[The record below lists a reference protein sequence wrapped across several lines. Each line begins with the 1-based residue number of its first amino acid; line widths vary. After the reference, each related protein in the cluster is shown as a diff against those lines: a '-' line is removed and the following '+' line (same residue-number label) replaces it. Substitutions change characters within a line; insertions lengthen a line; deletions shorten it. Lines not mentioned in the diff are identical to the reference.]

1 MTAGNP
7 QRPRQILNL
16 GWTLPARSLLAIGLL
31 ALTCAVYA
39 QVGGHDFVD
48 WDDPVGI
55 LDNPALRATGPIDA
69 VERAF
74 TSTLNANWIPLTVLS
89 LQASY
94 AAHGLEPAGYLL
106 ANVALHATAVLL
118 LFLALARM
126 TRAPGACFFVAAL
139 FAVHPLHVES
149 VAWASA
155 RKDVLSGAFWM
166 AALYAHA
173 RHAEAPRRGSS
184 LWVLLCVA
192 GALLSKPTAVTLPC
206 VLLLL
211 DYWPLG
217 RLGERRAWLEKIPQF
232 VLVTAA
238 SATTLAVQGAQRAMS
253 YGEQMSPLLRLTV
266 GVEAYAIY
274 LGQAVWPRSLAYF
287 YPHPALLGEIRW
299 LPGVLAALLL
309 AALSAG
315 ALALR
320 RSHPH
325 LIVGWLWYVGTLI
338 PVIGWVQ
345 VGGQAHADRYTY
357 LPLVGLAIAVVFE
370 GQRATAGRPRARK
383 AVVATGMLIVGVLAG
398 AASRQVAVW
407 HDSLALKSHAVEVTQ
422 PNFVAYQGLASALV
436 RAGRLD
442 EAEPYLKQAAEMNP
456 SAADPLLDLAD
467 LAARRGR
474 SDEALALYRDV
485 TRQHPDDARAQAN
498 LGLALARS
506 GQTAE
511 GRIHLERALEL
522 GRPRSVSTRR
532 WAGVELA
539 LARLCEAASDSEC
552 ARLHYGRGL
561 SGRPDD
567 DAARQRLEKLA
578 P

>member
-69 VERAF
+69 LERAF

-94 AAHGLEPAGYLL
+94 AAHGLAPAGYLL
-106 ANVALHATAVLL
+106 ANVALHAIGALL
-118 LFLALARM
+118 LFLALSRM
-126 TRAPGACFFVAAL
+126 TRAPGASFFVAAL
-139 FAVHPLHVES
+139 FAIHPLHVES

-155 RKDVLSGAFWM
+155 RKDVLSGVFWM

-173 RHAEAPRRGSS
+173 RHAETPRRGSS

-217 RLGERRAWLEKIPQF
+217 RLGERRAWLEKLPQF
-232 VLVTAA
+232 VLVAAA

-266 GVEAYAIY
+266 GVQAYAIY
-274 LGQAVWPRSLAYF
+274 LGQAVWPRNLAYF

-309 AALSAG
+309 AVLSAG

-325 LIVGWLWYVGTLI
+325 LIVGWLWYLGTLI

-383 AVVATGMLIVGVLAG
+383 AAVATGILIVGMLAG

-474 SDEALALYRDV
+474 SDEALALYREL

-539 LARLCEAASDSEC
+539 LARLCETASDSEC

-561 SGRPDD
+561 SDRPDEG
-567 DAARQRLEKLA
+567 DASGRLEKLA

>member
-1 MTAGNP
+1 M
-7 QRPRQILNL
+7 
-16 GWTLPARSLLAIGLL
+16 
-31 ALTCAVYA
+31 
-39 QVGGHDFVD
+39 GGHDFVD

-422 PNFVAYQGLASALV
+422 RNFVAYQGLASALV

-474 SDEALALYRDV
+474 SDEALALYREL

-511 GRIHLERALEL
+511 GRVHLERALEL
-522 GRPRSVSTRR
+522 GRPRSVSARR

>member
-16 GWTLPARSLLAIGLL
+16 GWSLPARSLLAIGLL

-94 AAHGLEPAGYLL
+94 AAHGLAPAGYLL
-106 ANVALHATAVLL
+106 ANVALHAIGALL
-118 LFLALARM
+118 LFLALSRM
-126 TRAPGACFFVAAL
+126 TRAPGASFFVAAL
-139 FAVHPLHVES
+139 FAIHPLHVES

-155 RKDVLSGAFWM
+155 RKDVLSGVFWM

-173 RHAEAPRRGSS
+173 RHAETPRRGSS

-217 RLGERRAWLEKIPQF
+217 RLGERRAWLEKLPQF
-232 VLVTAA
+232 VLVAA
-238 SATTLAVQGAQRAMS
+238 AGATTLAVQGAQRAMS

-274 LGQAVWPRSLAYF
+274 LGQAVWPRNLAYF

-309 AALSAG
+309 AVLSAG

-325 LIVGWLWYVGTLI
+325 LIVGWLWYLGTLI

-383 AVVATGMLIVGVLAG
+383 AAVATGILIVGMLAG

-474 SDEALALYRDV
+474 SDEALALYREL
-485 TRQHPDDARAQAN
+485 TRQHPDDARAHAN

-511 GRIHLERALEL
+511 GRVQLERALEL
-522 GRPRSVSTRR
+522 GRPRSVSARR